1 MMATVK
7 GILYSSAIALLT
19 GTLVP
24 AAPLL
29 CDLSK
34 YTPQSG
40 LVASSDENL
49 LTLTWQGAG
58 GSELRMQLTLEDQ
71 APVVQQLALRLDQG
85 DWQVLGE
92 SLKPEFT
99 VTSGR
104 RRISEQQLN
113 PLRKLGVELTPELL
127 EREKWY
133 VFWDSPLT
141 IPGLDKTNP
150 DLPRKANEV
159 TRTTAH
165 FKVQRCWVETN
176 GSRLEASFDGLT
188 MGSFSGRIRFTVYRG
203 TNLIRQEAIASTEEP
218 SVAYKYSGG
227 LKGFVTK
234 SSPRVVWKDTSGEWQ
249 KYEFGGALNSGPVA
263 LRARNRLAIV
273 AANAGS
279 LAVFPPPHKFFWA
292 REVEINLGYVWYRKD
307 DKGSFSVGVRHG
319 DREEMFRPYGVSDR
333 LWEQRVRQS
342 RRFAQGNFA
351 LYNAPPGTEQRM
363 AVYFYLSPSQPQ
375 ETREAVLEF
384 TYQDRYKSLPGH
396 QVMVSHYHT
405 HFAEALTD
413 AGTFDL
419 QPPWIPAFR
428 ALGINIAVMS
438 DFHGDGHSEDRGPLR
453 FQDLKNYFEACR
465 RHSDL
470 DFLILPGEEANVH
483 LGGHYTLL
491 FPRPV
496 YWTKVRLE
504 DQGFMEQDSIYG
516 QVYHTGAPADFLG
529 LLRREDGLV
538 WQAHPR
544 TKGSTGYP
552 DAIRKSE
559 VFLSQHYL
567 GGAFKSFPV
576 DLSEQRLC
584 ETRCFETLDDMNNWT
599 GPKYLVAEG
608 DTYTKY
614 PEDEIYG
621 ETSVNYVKLD
631 RLPSFDEGWAP
642 VTKALRAGRFFVTTG
657 EVLLHDVSVEHSESE
672 GVVVAE
678 VEWTFPLEFAEV
690 VWGDGERTYR
700 KASSATDQPPFGRH
714 QFKIPFDRLH
724 AKWVRFAVWDS
735 AGNGAFSQPVH
746 LGGSRAGKR

>member
-1 MMATVK
+1 MAIMK
-7 GILYSSAIALLT
+7 GLLYFSVIAFLKSA
-19 GTLVP
+19 LVT
-24 AAPLL
+24 AAPLV

-40 LVASSDENL
+40 LVASPDEGF
-49 LTLTWQGAG
+49 LTLTWMGSR
-58 GSELRMQLTLEDQ
+58 GSELRMQLALEDQ
-71 APVVQQLALRLDQG
+71 APVVHQLAVRADRG
-85 DWQVLGE
+85 DWQVLGVN
-92 SLKPEFT
+92 LKPEFNL
-99 VTSGR
+99 TSGR

-127 EREKWY
+127 EREKWN

-141 IPGLDKTNP
+141 IPGLAKTNP
-150 DLPRKANEV
+150 ELPRRANEV
-159 TRTTAH
+159 ARTTAQY
-165 FKVQRCWVETN
+165 KIQKCWVETN

-188 MGSFSGRIRFTVYRG
+188 MGSFSGRLRFTVYRG
-203 TNLIRQEAIASTEEP
+203 TNLIRQEAIARTEEP
-218 SVAYKYSGG
+218 SVAYKYSAG
-227 LKGFVTK
+227 LKGFGTE

-263 LRARNRLAIV
+263 LRARNRLAII
-273 AANAGS
+273 AGNAGS

-307 DKGSFSVGVRHG
+307 DEGSFSVGVRHG
-319 DREEMFRPYGVSDR
+319 DREEMFRPYGVSDQ

-363 AVYFYLSPSQPQ
+363 AVYFYLSPSDP
-375 ETREAVLEF
+375 EATRETVLEF
-384 TYQDRYKSLPGH
+384 TYQDRYKPLPGY

-419 QPPWIPAFR
+419 QPPWVPAFR

-438 DFHGDGHSEDRGPLR
+438 DFHGDGHSDDPGPLR
-453 FQDLKNYFEACR
+453 FQDLKNYFESCR

-496 YWTKVRLE
+496 YWTKVRPE
-504 DQGFMEQDSIYG
+504 GQGFLEMDSAHG
-516 QVYHTGAPADFLG
+516 KVYHTGSAADFLG
-529 LLRREDGLV
+529 LLRREKGLV

-552 DAIRKSE
+552 DAIRESE

-584 ETRCFETLDDMNNWT
+584 ETRCFETLDDMNNWA

-631 RLPSFDEGWAP
+631 RLPRFDGGWAP
-642 VTKALRAGRFFVTTG
+642 VTEALRAGKFFVTTG
-657 EVLLHDVSVEHSESE
+657 EVLLHDVSVEQSESE

-690 VWGDGERTYR
+690 VWGDGKRAYR
-700 KASSATDQPPFGRH
+700 KVSSATDQPPFGRH
-714 QFKIPFDRLH
+714 QFRIPFDRAH

-746 LGGSRAGKR
+746 LDEMTPL